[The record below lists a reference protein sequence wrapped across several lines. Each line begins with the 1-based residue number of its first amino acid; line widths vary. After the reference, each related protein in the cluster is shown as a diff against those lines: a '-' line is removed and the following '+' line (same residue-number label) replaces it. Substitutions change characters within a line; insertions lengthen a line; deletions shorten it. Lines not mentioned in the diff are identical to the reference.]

1 MCLWVQ
7 PRVSSSLP
15 VHSAAA
21 SGPAG
26 VVELGNDP
34 RKAVL
39 MNSAHPSST
48 PRHPSSI
55 HPFISPYGATLRGH
69 IRPLTYEDEH
79 ADQQCYECP
88 GAESC
93 AHYVG
98 CGIACLDGSICV
110 VKKKKDNTHINQQM
124 FSNVRCSGEYVF
136 IMHAFKVL
144 QLPAPRRW
152 WGNCSLIKARG
163 RGDLSQAA
171 PTRKVTVTIMLVMV
185 RLPLQLA
192 HLCRSRRRG
201 WSACP
206 WS

>member
-7 PRVSSSLP
+7 PRVFSSLP

-26 VVELGNDP
+26 VVELSNDP

-55 HPFISPYGATLRGH
+55 HPFISPCGATLRGH

-110 VKKKKDNTHINQQM
+110 VKKKKRITHTLISKLRYILSIDVQGNM
-124 FSNVRCSGEYVF
+124 FSSCMPSKCCSF
-136 IMHAFKVL
+136 L
-144 QLPAPRRW
+144 
-152 WGNCSLIKARG
+152 
-163 RGDLSQAA
+163 
-171 PTRKVTVTIMLVMV
+171 
-185 RLPLQLA
+185 
-192 HLCRSRRRG
+192 HLEG
-201 WSACP
+201 GGVIVY
-206 WS
+206 